1 MRQKNQR
8 HTKRVKN
15 LIMICSMIA
24 VVLSVSTYAWFI
36 GMRTVNVS
44 SFEIEIA
51 ATESLMLS
59 LDGKKWGSTVA
70 ISKETYNK
78 DTGEDAVVYPGHSN
92 SWGGKGLIPVSSIG
106 EMDAVSSRMKLFEKA
121 SLTSTPGGYRLM
133 ASRID
138 NYSEGV
144 AEQDGYVV
152 FDLFIRNFTG
162 SEYIADPIKDDEEAI
177 YLTVDSEVTIPNDG
191 VKDTGIE
198 NSVRV
203 AFTQI
208 GRVNGTTTDQ
218 SIITGITCETTKDSE
233 GNTIVTG
240 LCRNATIWEPN
251 DTDHVQNAINWYETS
266 CLKRTG
272 SDVRDPDSY
281 DGDCE
286 KVVDGLAYPTYAV
299 SKEIKSSD
307 NVNVYDGPAY
317 NTYSESSSFLVDHPY
332 FTDSDKLLKGTS
344 RPEFMSLAPNSIT
357 KLRIYVYIEG
367 QDIDNYDFASIG
379 RSISIKFG
387 FTKQQ
392 LTEEDIN
399 YEGEDVNQGEGP
411 EGADLTEPRIILE
424 GDQQMQL
431 TVGQPYNEP
440 GATAIDNID
449 GDLTE
454 EIEIKGTVNTNHPG
468 EYQVRYRVV
477 DSAGN
482 VGTKTR
488 IVRVVPAGSED

>member
-1 MRQKNQR
+1 MLKKNWFR
-8 HTKRVKN
+8 CKN
-15 LIMICSMIA
+15 
-24 VVLSVSTYAWFI
+24 
-36 GMRTVNVS
+36 
-44 SFEIEIA
+44 
-51 ATESLMLS
+51 
-59 LDGKKWGSTVA
+59 
-70 ISKETYNK
+70 
-78 DTGEDAVVYPGHSN
+78 
-92 SWGGKGLIPVSSIG
+92 
-106 EMDAVSSRMKLFEKA
+106 
-121 SLTSTPGGYRLM
+121 
-133 ASRID
+133 
-138 NYSEGV
+138 
-144 AEQDGYVV
+144 
-152 FDLFIRNFTG
+152 
-162 SEYIADPIKDDEEAI
+162 
-177 YLTVDSEVTIPNDG
+177 
-191 VKDTGIE
+191 
-198 NSVRV
+198 
-203 AFTQI
+203 
-208 GRVNGTTTDQ
+208 
-218 SIITGITCETTKDSE
+218 
-233 GNTIVTG
+233 
-240 LCRNATIWEPN
+240 
-251 DTDHVQNAINWYETS
+251 
-266 CLKRTG
+266 
-272 SDVRDPDSY
+272 PDSY

-367 QDIDNYDFASIG
+367 QDVDNYDFASIG
-379 RSISIKFG
+379 KKISVKFG

-411 EGADLTEPRIILE
+411 EGNDLTAPRIILE

>member
-1 MRQKNQR
+1 MTKDK
-8 HTKRVKN
+8 HTFRVKR
-15 LIMICSMIA
+15 LIVFSALAAIILA
-24 VVLSVSTYAWFI
+24 VTTYAWFI
-36 GMRTVNVS
+36 GMRTVNVTD
-44 SFEIEIA
+44 FEVEIA
-51 ATESLMLS
+51 VADDLLLS
-59 LDGKKWGSTVA
+59 LDGANWDTTLKIDKTTIENIYPDST
-70 ISKETYNK
+70 
-78 DTGEDAVVYPGHSN
+78 N
-92 SWGGKGLIPVSSIG
+92 SWGGKGLVPMSSIG
-106 EMDAVSSRMKLFEKA
+106 EMDITASRMKLFEKA

-162 SEYIADPIKDDEEAI
+162 SEYIADPNKDDEEAI

-367 QDIDNYDFASIG
+367 QDVDNYDFASIG
-379 RSISIKFG
+379 KKISVKFG

-411 EGADLTEPRIILE
+411 EGNDLTAPRITLT
-424 GDQQMQL
+424 GDKVIEL
-431 TVGQPYNEP
+431 TVGTEYEEL
-440 GATAIDNID
+440 GATAVDNID
-449 GDLTE
+449 GDLSE
-454 EIEIKGTVNTNHPG
+454 EIKIESRVNTDQVG
-468 EYQVRYRVV
+468 EYYVIYRVT
-477 DSAGN
+477 DTAGN
-482 VGTKTR
+482 LAVETR
-488 IVRVVPAGSED
+488 TVKVVAAQP